1 MKIWFQNRRTKWK
14 KHENISNA
22 EAAEHRVGGQKHSTE
37 AASAGKQQQGTG
49 AAAPSSCKGSS
60 AKDGPKPC
68 PQDAPPSGVDAA
80 QQTDVKLEERA
91 VTVDVVRM
99 PLEVSG
105 STVKTEETGS
115 AGGGGGGPLY
125 PPDDRPNPAHSATS
139 ASTAGCAPTSAPTTT
154 TTTTS
159 TSPTPG
165 KEGRTAAHPQRDHS
179 PSPCDVTSGYV
190 EVAPSPHAPED
201 AVLPPTA
208 PSGGREAS
216 PLPRYTPPP
225 PDPCCQPDATASDT
239 YVRNKDTYVRHTD
252 TYVRPTDTYVSAYV
266 TTEASPL
273 AGDSPS
279 TLAVAPISVATT
291 HVLATS
297 PSLPDHV
304 HTTFPCAARP
314 AQQSLH
320 TMSDGL

>member
-60 AKDGPKPC
+60 TTKDGPKPC

-115 AGGGGGGPLY
+115 AGGGGGPLY

-154 TTTTS
+154 TTS

-165 KEGRTAAHPQRDHS
+165 KEGRTAAHPQPDHS

-208 PSGGREAS
+208 PSGGREVS

-239 YVRNKDTYVRHTD
+239 YVRNKDTYVRPTD